1 MRRERI
7 WRKFKK
13 RNRVCE
19 PIFADPFR
27 LPRVTLIGD
36 IVARDLRVTVA
47 RPSVG
52 WLLSVL
58 CFGAACTGEV
68 GSTDSAS
75 PSTPTMS
82 PPAGTVPD
90 AAPTTPGMAPPSP
103 SNPLGPAPGAL
114 PYAPPAP
121 AAAELPARVWLLTPE
136 EYGRAVRSV
145 IGKGID
151 VSDIDPIPDTG
162 VYPNMSR
169 SGVVR
174 VALARQLSEKAALA
188 VDALTTA
195 ELTALVPCGSLER
208 SCRDDFVARIVSR
221 AFRRPATDE
230 DKARYTELFELGAEA
245 ELELGFRSVIRGLL
259 TSPHF
264 LYRTEVGAT
273 ADAHSPAV
281 SLTSHELG
289 SLLSFSVTGAP
300 PSAALLAAAD
310 RGELAEPAKL
320 REHLQALMAE
330 PAASER
336 IASFLVQWLRLH
348 RFEDE
353 VEKFEDVF
361 PGFAAAKAAIFAETT
376 EFLGAYGTMKG
387 TLSGLLTSPVPS
399 TNAELSAFYRG
410 EPSMPASG
418 SRIGLLSLGA
428 VLSKNAKQY
437 LTSPTLRGLFVRDQL
452 LCQHI
457 SLPENFTP
465 PPIEVAEA
473 QVAPKTTREL
483 YELHAKE
490 AACAGCHSLLDSVGF
505 LFEGF
510 DGAGRMRTTETYR
523 SPTFT
528 NTAPAPRPIDS
539 TGELLGTDVDG
550 KLGSVADLAQA
561 LAKSNWV
568 RECVARQAFRFYFG
582 EVESER
588 GIPPV
593 AAGTAALQGSGA
605 LGDLV
610 QALFTTEST
619 TRRVR

>member
-1 MRRERI
+1 M
-7 WRKFKK
+7 
-13 RNRVCE
+13 
-19 PIFADPFR
+19 
-27 LPRVTLIGD
+27 
-36 IVARDLRVTVA
+36 
-47 RPSVG
+47 
-52 WLLSVL
+52 
-58 CFGAACTGEV
+58 
-68 GSTDSAS
+68 
-75 PSTPTMS
+75 
-82 PPAGTVPD
+82 
-90 AAPTTPGMAPPSP
+90 
-103 SNPLGPAPGAL
+103 GPAPGAL

-136 EYGRAVRSV
+136 EYGLAVRSV
-145 IGKGID
+145 TGKGID

-174 VALARQLSEKAALA
+174 VTLAQQLAEKAALA
-188 VDALTTA
+188 VDGLTTP
-195 ELTALVPCGSLER
+195 ELTALVPCGALER
-208 SCRDDFVARIVSR
+208 SCRDDFVAKMLNR

-230 DKARYTELFELGAEA
+230 DKARYAEIFELGAEA
-245 ELELGFRSVIRGLL
+245 EPELGFRSVIRALL

-264 LYRTEVGAT
+264 LYRTEVGAA
-273 ADAHSPAV
+273 ADAQSPSF
-281 SLTSHELG
+281 SLTNHELA

-300 PSAALLAAAD
+300 PSASLLAAAD
-310 RGELAEPAKL
+310 RGELVEPAKL

-336 IASFLVQWLRLH
+336 VAAFLVQWLRLH
-348 RFEDE
+348 RFQDE

-361 PGFAAAKAAIFAETT
+361 PGFDAVKIAMFGETT
-376 EFLGAYGTMKG
+376 EFLETYGTMKG
-387 TLSGLLTSPVPS
+387 TLSGLLTSPVPTTS
-399 TNAELSAFYRG
+399 TTLSSFYLA
-410 EPSMPASG
+410 EPSTPASG

-473 QVAPKTTREL
+473 QAAPKTTREL
-483 YELHAKE
+483 YELHAKD

-528 NTAPAPRPIDS
+528 NTAPTPEPIDS

-550 KLGSVADLAQA
+550 KLTSVADLAQA
-561 LAKSNWV
+561 LAKSDWV

-582 EVESER
+582 EVEPDR
-588 GIPPV
+588 GVPPV
-593 AAGTAALQGSGA
+593 VAGTAALKGSGV

-610 QALFTTEST
+610 QALLTTEST